1 MRMRRMASKNESP
14 PRLTRRR
21 LLAGFATL
29 LGAATAVGLLPQPA
43 PAAAVAPLRIGI
55 IGSGHIG
62 GTLAK
67 LWVQAGDEVLLSSR
81 NPDELKAL
89 AQSLG
94 PHARVGTPAE
104 AARYGQAVL
113 LAVPYPALKDVA
125 QEVGSALRGKVVLDA
140 TNPYPPGSAA
150 AIEVAAAGG
159 TGVTTPR
166 SLPGAVV
173 VRAFS
178 TLPYAILQQNAQ
190 RSGAPLAIPIAG
202 DNPRALRIARRLVHD
217 AGFEAVVVGG
227 LAAAKRFDVG
237 SALNKPYTPAELRT
251 AFGLPAE

>member
-1 MRMRRMASKNESP
+1 MRWIASNVEP
-14 PRLTRRR
+14 APRQTRR
-21 LLAGFATL
+21 ACL
-29 LGAATAVGLLPQPA
+29 LGLSALIGVATAAGLTPRIA
-43 PAAAVAPLRIGI
+43 RAADAHPLRIGI

-67 LWVQAGDEVLLSSR
+67 LWVQAGDDVLLSSR
-81 NPDELKAL
+81 NPDELKSL

-94 PHARVGTPAE
+94 PHAHVGTPAE

-113 LAVPYPALKDVA
+113 LAVPYPALSDVA
-125 QEVGSALRGKVVLDA
+125 REVGSALKGKIVLDA
-140 TNPYPPGSAA
+140 TNPYPPGSPLAA
-150 AIEVAAAGG
+150 QVAQAGG

-166 SLPGAVV
+166 ALPGAVV

-178 TLPYAILQQNAQ
+178 TLPSAILQQDAH
-190 RSGAPLAIPIAG
+190 RSGEPLAIAIAG

-237 SALNKPYTPAELRT
+237 SDLNKPYTPAELRT
-251 AFGLPAE
+251 AFGLPAG